1 MVALYAATSGPG
13 RDTHGGMAAF
23 GDCILFLAIFA
34 VASLPVTGAALF
46 FLRPYPAFWRAL
58 AALAVVVALTGL
70 VVLADSLATGG
81 SSAGALLGRWSM
93 LSPIRVLLA
102 PVLALTTLTG
112 GLLAPSRV
120 ARLVLLGAGA
130 VEVLLFVVVVLGW
143 VSH

>member
-1 MVALYAATSGPG
+1 VVALYAATSGPG

-23 GDCILFLAIFA
+23 GDSILFLAIFA

-46 FLRPYPAFWRAL
+46 FLRPYPGFWRAL

-70 VVLADSLATGG
+70 VVLADSLATAG

-93 LSPIRVLLA
+93 WSPIRVLLA
-102 PVLALTTLTG
+102 PMLALTSLTG
-112 GLLAPSRV
+112 GLLAPSRA

-130 VEVLLFVVVVLGW
+130 VEVLLFLVVVLSW

>member
-70 VVLADSLATGG
+70 VVLADSLATGP
-81 SSAGALLGRWSM
+81 SAWGPSGA
-93 LSPIRVLLA
+93 A
-102 PVLALTTLTG
+102 T
-112 GLLAPSRV
+112 V
-120 ARLVLLGAGA
+120 ARSDNCARRTGRNCP
-130 VEVLLFVVVVLGW
+130 FR
-143 VSH
+143 